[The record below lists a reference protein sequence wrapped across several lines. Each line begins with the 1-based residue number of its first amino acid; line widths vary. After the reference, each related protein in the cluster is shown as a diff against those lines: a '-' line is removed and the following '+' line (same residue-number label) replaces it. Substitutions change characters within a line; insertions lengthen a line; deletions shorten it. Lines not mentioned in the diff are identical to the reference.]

1 MSTIVTVL
9 LCLAAISLL
18 PVLFTAVLAW
28 FQEITR
34 LIGIVFEE
42 RSADA
47 VIACS
52 VSMALSLVTMALIVH
67 LGIKYLM

>member
-18 PVLFTAVLAW
+18 PTLVIGVRAW
-28 FQEITR
+28 CQEILK
-34 LIGIVFEE
+34 LICDVFEE

-47 VIACS
+47 VIVCS
-52 VSMALSLVTMALIVH
+52 VSVALSLGLMALIAH
-67 LGIKYLM
+67 LGIKYLA